1 MPPINKK
8 MKYIKQILII
18 TGFSLAGEA
27 LARVIPFPI
36 PAAIYG
42 FVLLFLALLSGALK
56 PAHIEETANFLIG
69 TMSILFVA
77 PAVSIL
83 AHFGILAPKLA
94 SIAAIVCVSTFVVF
108 AVAGLVTQLLRRRK
122 GEENG

>member
-1 MPPINKK
+1 
-8 MKYIKQILII
+8 MKYLSQILII
-18 TGFSLAGEA
+18 LAFTAIGE
-27 LARVIPFPI
+27 LLSYLIPLPV

-42 FVLLFLALLSGALK
+42 LVLLFLALLSGALK
-56 PAHIEETANFLIG
+56 PAHIAQTANFLIG

-94 SIAAIVCVSTFVVF
+94 SIATVVCVSTFIVF
-108 AVAGLVTQLLRRRK
+108 AVAGLLTQLLRKGK